1 MIRRPPISTR
11 TDTLFP
17 YTTLFR
23 SRQAIIAFPETI
35 RDIHLDLAGRR
46 IIALDREIGSHQRYF
61 LWQRLDVHF
70 SADIIENERGS
81 AFDDMQI
88 EADMTADHAGFPAID
103 DAPDTFAGHHV
114 VERGVITHRRN
125 RDGSNVFGSFRARQ
139 DSLVETCVILAVD
152 QADLDRTSTS
162 LNS

>member
-1 MIRRPPISTR
+1 MIRRPPRSTR
-11 TDTLFP
+11 TYTLFP
-17 YTTLFR
+17 YTTL
-23 SRQAIIAFPETI
+23 S
-35 RDIHLDLAGRR
+35 
-46 IIALDREIGSHQRYF
+46 
-61 LWQRLDVHF
+61 
-70 SADIIENERGS
+70 
-81 AFDDMQI
+81 DDMQI

-152 QADLDRTSTS
+152 QIGRAHV
-162 LNS
+162 